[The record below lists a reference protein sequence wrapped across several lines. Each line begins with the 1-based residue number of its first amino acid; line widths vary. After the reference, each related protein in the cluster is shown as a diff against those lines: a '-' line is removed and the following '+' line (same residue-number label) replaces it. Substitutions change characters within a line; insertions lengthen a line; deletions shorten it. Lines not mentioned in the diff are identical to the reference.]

1 MRAVFPLI
9 RILYCSI
16 AIICLFGPICYVLL
30 RGKFR
35 NSVFLIWG
43 LWFLF
48 FLSNAIF
55 VYYLVAFNYDE
66 DGEPGFALFATVLVG
81 VLGWIPALIISSFA
95 VVLRNAVICFWRHV
109 FSDSNNKDKL

>member
-9 RILYCSI
+9 RILYCSV
-16 AIICLFGPICYVLL
+16 AIVCLFGPICYVLW

-35 NSVFLIWG
+35 NGIFLIWG

-55 VYYLVAFNYDE
+55 VYYLVAFDYGG
-66 DGEPGFALFATVLVG
+66 DGEPGFALFAAVLMG
-81 VLGWIPALIISSFA
+81 VLGWIPALIMSSVA
-95 VVLRNAVICFWRHV
+95 VVFKNSIICFWRSVH
-109 FSDSNNKDKL
+109 SGCNNKDKL